1 MSVPARPERRLITR
15 RSIRQLPIVAITAI
29 ALAAAALPAVAAGQ
43 SARPGGDAR
52 AKDFRADWENYDA
65 RSDLTA
71 KKALAAKSAQLR
83 AHPNT
88 GVRSLRRQL
97 GTQAIVD
104 IDPLTGTPRLVGRLD
119 GFLTG
124 PNGATASA
132 VALDYL
138 RSHSAAVGLTAGDI
152 SRLTLRKDY
161 VDIAGTHHLSFIQ
174 TVGGVPVFGNGLKAH
189 VTKTGRLISVLGSPV
204 ANLPTA
210 AAKPELSAA
219 KAREFAISDVGR
231 SAKSATA
238 RTASGVRHTTTFRGG
253 DLAGLVY
260 FQTPGGLRLA
270 WQTMTAPSTAEL
282 YQHVVDAT
290 TGRTLYRRS
299 LVNDDGSGLVWDN
312 YPGSPRGGN
321 QIRRTITGLPNNS
334 PTLAGNAAHVY
345 SDVNDD
351 NAAQASEEIGPT
363 GSRRFDYP
371 FVNFNSL
378 GDPCS
383 AAFPCS
389 WSPDVPFSWQTNRG
403 QNSVQVAYWLSK
415 FHDHLAAAPI
425 GFTRTAGNFEAV
437 DGDAI
442 NAETFDGA
450 NTAGGLPDGNHVD
463 NANMGT
469 PVDGIPPRMQMFL
482 FHQPPLASGDPF
494 LPSNG
499 GDPGDIVYHEY
510 THGLSNRLVVDAL
523 GNSTLGAL
531 QAGAMGEAWGD
542 WYGYDLLVKEGFERD
557 TPAHGELIVGK
568 YVEFGGQGLVRSE
581 GLDCPVGSTA
591 PACPGTPLAG
601 PGGYTYGDY
610 GRVVGVPEVH
620 GDGEIWAQ
628 TLWDVRVKLGS
639 RLAESLVTRAMEL
652 SPNNPSF
659 LDMRNSIL
667 QADQVVNGGKANAKI
682 WQVFAH
688 RGMGY
693 FAGSVDGDDITPAED
708 FSMPPAP
715 GTPTGVMSGTVTDSD
730 TGVTLEGA
738 LVGFG
743 GHASGFPGDLAALT
757 DADGH
762 YTITGIVA
770 GTYPRVFARGPGYD
784 VSTRTVSVSSSGVTT
799 ANFQIR
805 RDWAGL
811 SGGGEVVAFN
821 GPDFSSFGCGPNQ
834 VIDQS
839 LGVGWN
845 STSGFVG
852 GVATPKFVVV
862 KLPVAVNVS
871 EIAVDPTANCGDGG
885 SASTGD
891 FRLETS
897 IDGVTF
903 VTAASGTFGPANRG
917 HLNSIPLSPGT
928 TDNVRYVRWTA
939 LSPQIPGGFPSCPGF
954 AGCTFMDTTELEV
967 YGLAA
972 E

>member
-1 MSVPARPERRLITR
+1 MSVRARPARRFIAR
-15 RSIRQLPIVAITAI
+15 RSIRQLPIIAITAL
-29 ALAAAALPAVAAGQ
+29 ALAAALPAVAAGQ
-43 SARPGGDAR
+43 SARPGAGDTR
-52 AKDFRADWENYDA
+52 AKDLRAEWGNYDTQ
-65 RSDLTA
+65 SDLAA
-71 KKALAAKSAQLR
+71 KKTLAAKSAQLS

-88 GVRSLRRQL
+88 GVRSLRKHL

-124 PNGATASA
+124 PSTANASA
-132 VALDYL
+132 VALGYL
-138 RSHSAAVGLTAGDI
+138 RSHAEAFGLSAADI
-152 SRLTLRKDY
+152 GRLTLRKDY
-161 VDIAGTHHLSFIQ
+161 VDITGTHHLNFIQ
-174 TVGGVPVFGNGLKAH
+174 TVGGIPVFGNGLKAH

-210 AAKPELSAA
+210 AARPSLSAA
-219 KAREFAISDVGR
+219 MARELAISNVGR
-231 SAKSATA
+231 SAKAAIA
-238 RTASGVRHTTTFRGG
+238 RPASGVRRTTAFRGG
-253 DLAGLVY
+253 DLADLVY
-260 FQTPGGLRLA
+260 FQTPAGLRLA

-282 YQHVVDAT
+282 YQHVMDAA

-312 YPGSPRGGN
+312 YPGAPRGGN
-321 QIRRTITGLPNNS
+321 QIRRTISGLPNNS
-334 PTLAGNAAHVY
+334 PRLAGNAAHVY
-345 SDVNDD
+345 SDINDD

-389 WSPDVPFSWQTNRG
+389 WNPDAPFSWQTNRG
-403 QNSVQVAYWLSK
+403 QNSVQVAYWLGK

-425 GFTRTAGNFEAV
+425 GFTRAAGNFEAV

-463 NANMGT
+463 NANMAT

-482 FHQPPLASGDPF
+482 FHTPPLASGDPF

-510 THGLSNRLVVDAL
+510 THGLSNRLVVDPL

-542 WYGYDLLVKEGFERD
+542 WYGYDLLVKGGFERD
-557 TPAHGELIVGK
+557 TPAHGELIVGN

-591 PACPGTPLAG
+591 PACPGTPLTG

-610 GRVVGVPEVH
+610 GNVIGVPEVH
-620 GDGEIWAQ
+620 ADGEIWAQ
-628 TLWDVRVKLGS
+628 TLWDLRVMVGA

-667 QADQVVNGGKANAKI
+667 QADQVVNGGKANKTI
-682 WQVFAH
+682 WSVFAG

-708 FSMPPAP
+708 FSLPPPP
-715 GTPTGVMSGTVTDSD
+715 GTPTGVMSGTVTDAD
-730 TGVTLEGA
+730 TGVPLEGA

-757 DADGH
+757 DADGN
-762 YTITGIVA
+762 YTITEIVA

-784 VSTRTVSVSSSGVTT
+784 VSARIVSVSSNGVTP
-799 ANFQIR
+799 ADYQLR
-805 RDWAGL
+805 RDWAGS
-811 SGGGEVVAFN
+811 SGGGEVIAFN
-821 GPDFSSFGCGPNQ
+821 GPDFSSFGCGPPAI
-834 VIDQS
+834 IDQS
-839 LGVGWN
+839 LGIGWN
-845 STSGFVG
+845 TTSDFVG
-852 GVATPKFVVV
+852 GVATPKFVVI
-862 KLPVAVNVS
+862 KLPVAVDVS

-897 IDGVTF
+897 TDGVTF
-903 VTAASGTFGPANRG
+903 VTAATGTFGVANRG
-917 HLNSIPLSPGT
+917 QLNSIPLNPGT
-928 TDNVRYVRWTA
+928 TDNVQYVRWTE